1 MDFTI
6 LYDKTHRT
14 LSENGKSAFSD
25 ILYIPPAK
33 TALLS
38 LYNMINELA
47 LVKDEATGKISLV
60 SDDCAVVHKLSL
72 GQTGDISRKLECG
85 ERVDVTG
92 ELKALLWNR
101 RIFHEPVYQCGC
113 SWTLN
118 PCNNFALIP
127 TPGFYML
134 EFFDANQFDTAYVE
148 YALLSVSD
156 SLAIP
161 DAFKM
166 GSKL

>member
-1 MDFTI
+1 MDYTI
-6 LYDKTHRT
+6 LFDRDHRT
-14 LSENGKSAFSD
+14 IASNGKSAYSD
-25 ILYIPPAK
+25 ILYIPPGK

-38 LYNMINELA
+38 LFNMINELN
-47 LVKDEATGKISLV
+47 LVKDKDTGKISLQ

-72 GQTGDISRKLECG
+72 GQTGDIARKIECG

-92 ELKALLWNR
+92 ELKSLLVNR
-101 RIFHEPVYQCGC
+101 RLFHEPVYQGGC
-113 SWTLN
+113 SWVLN

-134 EFFDANQFDTAYVE
+134 EFFDVNQFDTAYVE
-148 YALLSVSD
+148 YALLSVVD

-161 DAFKM
+161 DDFKL
-166 GSKL
+166 GSR